1 MKRFLPDTI
10 FARLFLLVLM
20 AIMISHMMTFVLLLA
35 FFGERQHRPPP
46 GERRPPV
53 VAPADPAQEAQAPRG
68 RPFRR
73 QPDMIIAGY
82 AVRTPPPG
90 FWVSVASQMFAL
102 TIAALF
108 GARMLAR
115 PIQRLG
121 RAAAELGTDLNRP
134 PIAETGT
141 AEARQAARVFNQMQ
155 QRIRQSVEERGRFLA
170 AVSHDLRTPLT
181 RMKLRVER
189 LQDDGA
195 RDKLREDIAEMAA
208 MLNATLSYLRDEA
221 SAEPWQLMD
230 VTALLESMVEDALDA
245 SEEATVCGHAQP
257 LLTRPLALRRCLS
270 NLLQNALRYG
280 HSARIAI
287 ADSDALLT
295 IEIGD
300 AGPGIPE
307 DRMQAVFEPF
317 VRLENSRNRSTGGV
331 GLGLAIAREA
341 ASQCGGTLTLENAPG
356 GGLLARLALK
366 RVG

>member
-1 MKRFLPDTI
+1 MKRLLPDTI

-20 AIMISHMMTFVLLLA
+20 AIVVSHLMTFVLLLA
-35 FFGERQHRPPP
+35 FFGERQQRTP
-46 GERRPPV
+46 EQRRPEVVVPGAPV
-53 VAPADPAQEAQAPRG
+53 QQERV

-73 QPDMIIAGY
+73 PPDTVIAGY

-90 FWVSVASQMFAL
+90 FVISMASQLFAL
-102 TIAALF
+102 TLAALV

-121 RAAAELGTDLNRP
+121 QAAAELGGDLNRP
-134 PIAETGT
+134 PIAETGS

-189 LQDDGA
+189 LQDDAA

-208 MLNATLSYLRDEA
+208 MLNATLNYLRDEA
-221 SAEPWQLMD
+221 SAEPWQLLD
-230 VTALLESMVEDALDA
+230 VSALMESMAEDAVEA
-245 SEEATVCGHAQP
+245 GEEVAVSGSALP

-280 HSARIAI
+280 HSARIDIRDA
-287 ADSDALLT
+287 ADHLT
-295 IEIGD
+295 IELRD

-307 DRMQAVFEPF
+307 AQMQAVFEPF
-317 VRLENSRNRSTGGV
+317 VRLENSRNRSSGGV

-341 ASQCGGTLTLENAPG
+341 ASQCGGMLTLENADG
-356 GGLLARLALK
+356 GGLLARLRLQRASA
-366 RVG
+366 

>member
-10 FARLFLLVLM
+10 FARLFLLVLT
-20 AIMISHMMTFVLLLA
+20 AIVISHLMTFVLLLG
-35 FFGERQHRPPP
+35 FFGERQHRSP
-46 GERRPPV
+46 GPR
-53 VAPADPAQEAQAPRG
+53 DPAANVAGAPPERM

-73 QPDMIIAGY
+73 PPDMIIAGY

-90 FWVSVASQMFAL
+90 FWIGIASQIFAL
-102 TIAALF
+102 TLAALF

-121 RAAAELGTDLNRP
+121 RAASDLGADLNRP

-141 AEARQAARVFNQMQ
+141 AEARQAARGFNRMQ

-189 LQDDGA
+189 LQDDA
-195 RDKLREDIAEMAA
+195 TRDKLREDIAEMAA

-221 SAEPWQLMD
+221 SAEAWQVLD
-230 VTALLESMVEDALDA
+230 VTALLESMTEDAVEA
-245 SEEATVCGHAQP
+245 GEEVAVSGHALP
-257 LLTRPLALRRCLS
+257 MLTRPMALRRCLS

-287 ADSDALLT
+287 ADSADHLQ
-295 IEIGD
+295 IEIRD

-307 DRMQAVFEPF
+307 DQMKAVFEPF

-341 ASQCGGTLTLENAPG
+341 AIQCGGVLALENAPG
-356 GGLLARLALK
+356 GGLIARLTLK
-366 RVG
+366 RA

>member
-1 MKRFLPDTI
+1 MRRVLPDTI

-20 AIMISHMMTFVLLLA
+20 AIVISHMMTFVLLLA

-46 GERRPPV
+46 DARRPPMS
-53 VAPADPAQEAQAPRG
+53 APGDPAPPRA
-68 RPFRR
+68 RPFAR

-90 FWVSVASQMFAL
+90 FWISIASQLFVL
-102 TIAALF
+102 TLVALF

-121 RAAAELGTDLNRP
+121 QAAAALGTDLNRP

-155 QRIRQSVEERGRFLA
+155 QRIRTSVEERGRFLA

-189 LQDDGA
+189 LQDDA
-195 RDKLREDIAEMAA
+195 VRDELREDIAEMAA
-208 MLNATLSYLRDEA
+208 MLNATLNYLRDEA
-221 SAEPWQLMD
+221 SAESWQLMD
-230 VTALLESMVEDALDA
+230 VTALMESMVEDAVDVGEDVVF
-245 SEEATVCGHAQP
+245 SGHARP
-257 LLTRPLALRRCLS
+257 LLTRPVALRRCLS

-280 HSARIAI
+280 HSARVSI
-287 ADSDALLT
+287 ADTGTLLT
-295 IEIGD
+295 IEIRD

-307 DRMQAVFEPF
+307 EQMTAVFEPF

-341 ASQCGGTLTLENAPG
+341 ATQCGGTLTLENAPG

-366 RVG
+366 RSG

>member
-1 MKRFLPDTI
+1 MKRLLPDTI

-20 AIMISHMMTFVLLLA
+20 AIVISHMMTFVLLLA

-46 GERRPPV
+46 DARGPP
-53 VAPADPAQEAQAPRG
+53 AAASGAAAEPPPRV

-73 QPDMIIAGY
+73 QPDMVIAGY

-90 FWVSVASQMFAL
+90 FWISMASQLFAL

-121 RAAAELGTDLNRP
+121 HAAAALGADLNRP
-134 PIAETGT
+134 PIAETGS

-189 LQDDGA
+189 LQDEAA

-208 MLNATLSYLRDEA
+208 MLDATLSYLRDEA
-221 SAEPWQLMD
+221 SAEPWQWLD
-230 VTALLESMVEDALDA
+230 VTALLESMVEDAVDA
-245 SEEATVCGHAQP
+245 GEEVAVTGHAQP
-257 LLTRPLALRRCLS
+257 LLTRPVALRRCLS

-287 ADSDALLT
+287 SDSEALLT
-295 IEIGD
+295 IEIRD

-307 DRMQAVFEPF
+307 EQMDAVFEPF

-341 ASQCGGTLTLENAPG
+341 ATRCGGTLTLQNAAG
-356 GGLLARLALK
+356 GGLLARLAL
-366 RVG
+366 RRAA